1 MHVQAR
7 RLALGCCLHDRLGS
21 DAQIVVDMDV
31 VRRIG
36 QRVVAQ
42 SLTSRA
48 DAAQQLAAAQR
59 ARMLR
64 GEAILPG
71 TVVRFDAHGDGVYV
85 GDSHAG
91 GRASAARTRT
101 ASRRSLPRCC
111 GSRPTASSRPCARR
125 PRTGP
130 AQEGY
135 AFRFGADATVE
146 LMHLALMEPTEWRV
160 LPGSELAPRAA
171 IAKGVPPTAI
181 IALPSPAATAK

>member
-7 RLALGCCLHDRLGS
+7 RLALGCCLHDRLAT
-21 DAQIVVDMDV
+21 DALVVVDMDV
-31 VRRIG
+31 IRKIG
-36 QRVVAQ
+36 QRVAPQ

-48 DAAQQLAAAQR
+48 DAAQQLAAAQC
-59 ARMLR
+59 ARLQR

-71 TVVRFDAHGDGVYV
+71 TMVRFDAHGDGVYV

-91 GRASAARTRT
+91 GH
-101 ASRRSLPRCC
+101 RRQ
-111 GSRPTASSRPCARR
+111 
-125 PRTGP
+125 

-160 LPGSELAPRAA
+160 LPGSEPAPRAA
-171 IAKGVPPTAI
+171 IVEGVPPTVI
-181 IALPSPAATAK
+181 TALPSPQQPQR

>member
-1 MHVQAR
+1 MHVQTR
-7 RLALGCCLHDRLGS
+7 RLALGCCLHGRLGT
-21 DAQIVVDMDV
+21 DVQILVDVDV
-31 VRRIG
+31 VRRVG

-48 DAAQQLAAAQR
+48 DAAQQLAAAQC
-59 ARMLR
+59 ARLQR

-71 TVVRFDAHGDGVYV
+71 TMVRFDAHGDGVYV

-91 GRASAARTRT
+91 GH
-101 ASRRSLPRCC
+101 RRQ
-111 GSRPTASSRPCARR
+111 
-125 PRTGP
+125 

-171 IAKGVPPTAI
+171 IAEGVPPTAI
-181 IALPSPAATAK
+181 TALPSPQQPQR

>member
-7 RLALGCCLHDRLGS
+7 RLALGCCVHDRLVT
-21 DAQIVVDMDV
+21 DALIVVDMDV

-71 TVVRFDAHGDGVYV
+71 TLVRFGAHGDGVYV
-85 GDSHAG
+85 GDD
-91 GRASAARTRT
+91 RARGHQWR
-101 ASRRSLPRCC
+101 
-111 GSRPTASSRPCARR
+111 
-125 PRTGP
+125 

-146 LMHLALMEPTEWRV
+146 LMHVALMEPSEWRV
-160 LPGSELAPRAA
+160 LPGSELAPRGE
-171 IAKGVPPTAI
+171 IAEGVPPAQC
-181 IALPSPAATAK
+181 

>member
-7 RLALGCCLHDRLGS
+7 RLALGCCLHDRLGA
-21 DAQIVVDMDV
+21 DAQIVADMDV

-64 GEAILPG
+64 GEAILDG
-71 TVVRFDAHGDGVYV
+71 IVVRFDAHGDGVYV

-91 GRASAARTRT
+91 GH
-101 ASRRSLPRCC
+101 RR
-111 GSRPTASSRPCARR
+111 
-125 PRTGP
+125 P

-160 LPGSELAPRAA
+160 LPSSELAPRAA
-171 IAKGVPPTAI
+171 IAEGVPPTAI
-181 IALPSPAATAK
+181 IALPSSQQLLRLVIFDDV